1 MEGFKPV
8 PASGGATALALIL
21 KGSNGEATV
30 QDLIRR
36 DDDSLFVILA
46 RHARERSPMELWTTA
61 VGGVVNTAFI
71 WWRFPAL
78 HWLAAGFG
86 AVAAYGIGGLCE
98 RLLAAQQSG
107 ETPSRW
113 RSPLLIT
120 VRSIALVGGLGAA
133 ALAVL
138 AFMGAALGGWQH

>member
-1 MEGFKPV
+1 
-8 PASGGATALALIL
+8 
-21 KGSNGEATV
+21 
-30 QDLIRR
+30 
-36 DDDSLFVILA
+36 
-46 RHARERSPMELWTTA
+46 MELWTTA

-98 RLLAAQQSG
+98 RLLAASD
-107 ETPSRW
+107 EAPSRW
-113 RSPLLIT
+113 RHPLLVT
-120 VRSIALVGGLGAA
+120 MRSIALAGGLGAA

-138 AFMGAALGGWQH
+138 GFMGAALGGWNH